1 MTTGTIEIRHDTE
14 RERFVHNLDGDE
26 AYVEYRMRDEETM
39 DLRHTFVPE
48 EHRHRGIAGAVV
60 ERALAHAR
68 ANGLRVVAT
77 CPFVRSFLDEH
88 PQYSDLIRRKGESTS

>member
-1 MTTGTIEIRHDTE
+1 MTKGTLEIRHDSG
-14 RERFVHNLDGDE
+14 RRRFVHDLDGDE
-26 AYVEYRMRDEETM
+26 AYVEYRMRDEGTI

-60 ERALAHAR
+60 ERALEHAR

-77 CPFVRSFLDEH
+77 CPFVRSFLAEH
-88 PQYSDLIRRKGESTS
+88 PRYSDLIRRKGEATS